1 MTATSPT
8 LEDLL
13 AEWWRDS
20 YPHASAINNQTAA
33 LIVAFAGIAQPTKTA
48 GTLEEQLAAWLDST
62 RPDEHINTQTRSMA
76 VAFVAWVNARRV
88 WEAVA

>member
-1 MTATSPT
+1 MTTTTPT

-33 LIVAFAGIAQPTKTA
+33 LIVAFAAVAQPTKIA
-48 GTLEEQLAAWLDST
+48 GTLEDQLAAWLTST
-62 RPDEHINTQTRSMA
+62 RPNDTINTQTRSLA
-76 VAFVAWVNARRV
+76 VAFVAWLNAFHAQ
-88 WEAVA
+88 EVAA

>member
-1 MTATSPT
+1 MTAPSPT

-33 LIVAFAGIAQPTKTA
+33 LIVAFAAVAQPTKIA
-48 GTLEEQLAAWLDST
+48 GTLENQLSAWLDST
-62 RPDEHINTQTRSMA
+62 RPNETINTQTRSLA
-76 VAFVAWVNARRV
+76 VAFVAWVNARPVR
-88 WEAVA
+88 EAVA

>member
-1 MTATSPT
+1 MTTQRKT

-33 LIVAFAGIAQPTKTA
+33 LIVAFAAVAQPTKVA
-48 GTLEEQLAAWLDST
+48 GTIEDQLAAWLTNT
-62 RPDEHINTQTRSMA
+62 RPNDSINTQTRSLA
-76 VAFVAWVNARRV
+76 VAFVAWVNARAVR
-88 WEAVA
+88 EAVS